1 MKSRIRFSG
10 ICSFLSIV
18 LIISASLLYLSGCSE
33 SDSPSGPSDSDEVSV
48 SLSTHSLQLGI
59 TETYQ
64 FSASVSGGK
73 AENVIWYVD
82 SIMGGSSELGTITQ
96 SNPAVY
102 TAPDAVPTPDAVQV
116 MAVSADDTTSCDSC
130 AVTVTFN
137 TVYVNSPAGD
147 DDIGVG
153 GKNKPFKSITKGLS
167 VSGPGME
174 VLAAPG
180 IYDYT
185 TGEVFPITVPD
196 SVVLEGED
204 WESCVIR
211 MDAETVERVNAVLIN
226 CRDCGFRKFTL
237 EEPDAGEPVWNIA
250 VYFSGATSARA
261 DSIRCLERAN
271 YAVLRVSWDDGSIVE
286 NCHFVV
292 SDGNFYGRGV
302 EIVFN
307 NEDSNTILRNLTVSG
322 YYSGLFFNY
331 PQRTLVEN
339 CNVQGNRYGMELCCY
354 QDSNS
359 QPTPDLGGGSRGSTG
374 GNDFSNNTNCGLLNS
389 TANVIYAM
397 YNIWNNTP
405 PVEGHDYCNPDS
417 LNGGAVVTE

>member
-33 SDSPSGPSDSDEVSV
+33 SDSPSGPSDSDGVSV
-48 SLSTHSLQLGI
+48 SLSTHSLRLGI

-64 FSASVSGGK
+64 FSATVSGGQ

-137 TVYVNSPAGD
+137 TVYVNSSAGND
-147 DDIGVG
+147 DTGVG

-167 VSGPGME
+167 VSEPEMK

-180 IYDYT
+180 IYDYSA
-185 TGEVFPITVPD
+185 GEVFPITVPD

-292 SDGNFYGRGV
+292 SDGNYFDRGM

-307 NEDSNTILRNLTVSG
+307 HDGNGTILRGNRISG
-322 YYSGLFFNY
+322 FISGIFFNSF
-331 PQRTLVEN
+331 QNTLVEN
-339 CNVQGNRYGMELCCY
+339 CNLSGNSIGANLCCNEDEY
-354 QDSNS
+354 H
-359 QPTPDLGGGSRGSTG
+359 QPNPDFGGGARGSTG
-374 GNDFSNNTNCGLLNS
+374 GNDFSNTGNGIYNA

-397 YNIWNNTP
+397 YNIWENSP
-405 PVEGHDYCNPDS
+405 PVEGQDFYNSDS
-417 LNGGAVVTE
+417 LNGGAVITE